1 MMRAL
6 QKFLLFH
13 ALTCLGR
20 NALGSEIIH
29 GQIAPRNQM
38 LYMASVQTRDRHVC
52 GGSLISKNFVLT
64 AAHCDDDD
72 YPLVRVVLGT
82 HDLRKTGTVRNI
94 VQRCKHPD
102 FRHRT
107 AENDIMLLK
116 LSQSVPVGRTI
127 RRIPLPPPNM
137 NLRPNQLC
145 HVAGWGWT
153 EDSDKHSVDDLRVVN
168 VSVVN
173 RNVCRRQWR
182 NTWIPRLP
190 ANVICAGGYGTFK
203 GSCKGDS
210 GGPLVYNG
218 MAAGVVSFGN
228 RLCSDN
234 NKQDLPNVYTDVS
247 KFLPWINNILSHNGC

>member
-1 MMRAL
+1 MRAL

-29 GQIAPRNQM
+29 GKIAPQNQM
-38 LYMASVQTRDRHVC
+38 LYMASVQTRDRHLC
-52 GGSLISKNFVLT
+52 GGSLISDNFVLT
-64 AAHCDDDD
+64 AAHCDVDD

-82 HDLRKTGTVRNI
+82 HDLRQTGTVRNI

-102 FRHRT
+102 YRQDT
-107 AENDIMLLK
+107 KENDIMLLK

-137 NLRPNQLC
+137 NLRTNQMC

-153 EDSDKHSVDDLRVVN
+153 EYSYKHSVPDLRV
-168 VSVVN
+168 
-173 RNVCRRQWR
+173 
-182 NTWIPRLP
+182 
-190 ANVICAGGYGTFK
+190 
-203 GSCKGDS
+203 GDS

-218 MAAGVVSFGN
+218 VAAGVVSFGDPFC
-228 RLCSDN
+228 RDP
-234 NKQDLPNVYTDVS
+234 DLPNVYTDVS
-247 KFLPWINNILSHNGC
+247 KFRPWINKILSQDGC

>member
-29 GQIAPRNQM
+29 GEIAPRNQM
-38 LYMASVQTRDRHVC
+38 LYMASVQNRDGHVC
-52 GGSLISKNFVLT
+52 GGSLISDNFVLT
-64 AAHCDDDD
+64 AAHCADRHA
-72 YPLVRVVLGT
+72 LVRVVLGT
-82 HDLRKTGTVRNI
+82 HDLRQTGTVRNI
-94 VQRCKHPD
+94 VQRCKHPYYRQD
-102 FRHRT
+102 T
-107 AENDIMLLK
+107 NKNDIMLLK

-127 RRIPLPPPNM
+127 QRIPLPPPNM
-137 NLRPNQLC
+137 NVRPNQLC
-145 HVAGWGWT
+145 HVAGWGTT
-153 EDSDKHSVDDLRVVN
+153 ETGRGVDNLRVVG

-173 RNVCRRQWR
+173 QNVCRQQWSK
-182 NTWIPRLP
+182 TIWIPRLP

-203 GSCKGDS
+203 GSCHGDS

-228 RLCSDN
+228 PLCSKN
-234 NKQDLPNVYTDVS
+234 NQQDLPNVYTDVS
-247 KFLPWINNILSHNGC
+247 KFLPWINKILSQNGC